1 MKKTTAPQEAK
12 IFKITFSKTILAL
25 SIVIL
30 LICFAGIGIS
40 VWRIFSFG
48 IHSFNDVLKYPFL
61 ILVGGFCIAVVVA
74 ILIRSQYILDKEYLT
89 AQFGFVK
96 TKYDVK
102 KITSLLLDTDSK
114 KLTVNCGEEFFVLM
128 LSNNWNEEFVRALL
142 SINPDIDYS
151 FTLSDNE
158 KSEDK

>member
-25 SIVIL
+25 SITIL
-30 LICFAGIGIS
+30 LICLAGIGIS

-142 SINPDIDYS
+142 SVNPDIDYS